1 MEELKDLLDFQD
13 LRRLENE
20 YRRICSLP
28 VEESLRAKHEFI
40 ERLRYTFNDFL
51 AIIKIFILSP
61 NEIKYIN
68 EIEKEIV
75 KGEEL
80 DRKISDLTTS
90 INAENEK
97 KRDRKAKLEFSQT
110 KGDKMSQ
117 ASRTEKE
124 KVGIDK
130 ESPEKLVQN
139 ISILENKLEK
149 AHQKLNTT
157 VSQNAQYREKINIL
171 RKEKNVIEDIYNKL
185 KNELTH
191 KKQAITDTIVKAGNA
206 FIDRGQAEE
215 ELKNLQQQA
224 QAQKKNFEE
233 QCKTLNKSIEKEQK
247 FKEFLME
254 KQDEKKQVEELQKQ
268 ISELKEKIAEKN
280 RSNEKLNKDYT
291 QSAKKEQMI
300 KEAFERITKETGIK
314 ECKELVEVFQGL
326 NEKNDKMDTYSKE
339 LKEELET
346 IDKEIAVIKEEIAK
360 YNTSGATKDVKKH
373 ELKVNLSQKIVLEEK
388 KKQILKVQYEKSLE
402 TMRNIKSYLET
413 LLDNL
418 KVGNEKTKEMKEA
431 AATEENLMQYFGIL
445 EDKGIEI
452 VSEYARLI
460 AAVLSLHSANR
471 KREERHERRRAA
483 DRQPLEHHPVRER
496 EHPALLPQRL
506 GQPEQ
511 GSLS

>member
-1 MEELKDLLDFQD
+1 MHVFK
-13 LRRLENE
+13 EN
-20 YRRICSLP
+20 
-28 VEESLRAKHEFI
+28 
-40 ERLRYTFNDFL
+40 LRYTFDTFL
-51 AIIKIFILSP
+51 SIIKIFILSP

-68 EIEKEIV
+68 EIEAEIV

-80 DRKISDLTTS
+80 DRKINDLTSS

-97 KRDRKAKLEFSQT
+97 KREKKPQLDFTST

-117 ASRTEKE
+117 VSNK
-124 KVGIDK
+124 DK
-130 ESPEKLVQN
+130 DKMVPDRESPEKLLQN

-185 KNELTH
+185 KNELSQ
-191 KKQAITDTIVKAGNA
+191 KKHTITDTIVSAGKA
-206 FIDRGQAEE
+206 FIDRGNAEL
-215 ELKNLQQQA
+215 ELKSLQEAA
-224 QAQKKNFEE
+224 QTQKKKFELD
-233 QCKTLNKSIEKEQK
+233 CDALNKSIEREQK

-254 KQDEKKQVEELQKQ
+254 KQDEKKKVEELQNQ
-268 ISELKEKIAEKN
+268 ISHLKATIEEKHK
-280 RSNEKLNKDYT
+280 SNEKLNRDYT

-314 ECKELVEVFQGL
+314 ECKELVEVFQSL
-326 NEKNDKMDTYSKE
+326 NEKNERMDTYSKE
-339 LKEELET
+339 LKEELES
-346 IDKEIAVIKEEIAK
+346 IDKQIETIKEDIAK

-402 TMRNIKSYLET
+402 TMRNIKGYLES
-413 LLDNL
+413 LLENL
-418 KVGNEKTKEMKEA
+418 KVDTEKTKEMKES

-460 AAVLSLHSANR
+460 AAVGKYHAANR
-471 KREERHERRRAA
+471 EREER
-483 DRQPLEHHPVRER
+483 LE
-496 EHPALLPQRL
+496 
-506 GQPEQ
+506 
-511 GSLS
+511 